1 MKSEQEIEDYLIK
14 RVTELGC
21 YCLKQNPSLLPGVPD
36 ELVLS
41 LDGRCLFVELK
52 IPDGKLSVAQM
63 KTQERL
69 KKMHHKVFTLW
80 SVDDVDKFI
89 RSEIL
94 YEA

>member
-21 YCLKQNPSLLPGVPD
+21 YCVKQSPSVVSGIPD
-36 ELVLS
+36 ELVLT

-52 IPDGKLSVAQM
+52 TLDGKLSSAQM

>member
-1 MKSEQEIEDYLIK
+1 MTEQDIEAYLVK

-21 YCLKQNPSLLPGVPD
+21 YCIKQNPSLVAGIPD
-36 ELVLS
+36 ELVLT

-52 IPDGKLSVAQM
+52 ITDGKLSMSQVR
-63 KTQERL
+63 TQDRL

-80 SVDDVDKFI
+80 SMDDVDNFV

-94 YEA
+94 YET